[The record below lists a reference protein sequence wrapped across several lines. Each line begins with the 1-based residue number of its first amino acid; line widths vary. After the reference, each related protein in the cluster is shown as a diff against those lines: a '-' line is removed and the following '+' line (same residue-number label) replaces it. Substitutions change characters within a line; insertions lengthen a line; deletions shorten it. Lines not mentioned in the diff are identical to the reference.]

1 MKKAMVIGCP
11 GSGKSTFSRALAEAT
26 GLAAYH
32 LDMLFWNAD
41 KTTVDSAE
49 FHRRLTEVLEK
60 PEWILDG
67 DYASTME
74 LRMRSCDTV
83 IFLDYPPE
91 VCLDGVRQR
100 QGRPRSDI
108 PWTDAEEDT
117 EFLAFIRNYA
127 VQNRP
132 QVMELLERYA
142 HKRILTFTSRTE
154 ADAFLTQ
161 MQSCEQ

>member
-83 IFLDYPPE
+83 LFLDYPVE
-91 VCLDGVRQR
+91 LCLEGIRAR
-100 QGRPRSDI
+100 QGKPRGDM
-108 PWTDAEEDT
+108 PWVEEKADE
-117 EFLAFIRNYA
+117 EFLAFIKDYESSR
-127 VQNRP
+127 RP
-132 QVMELLERYA
+132 KVLALLEQYREKEI
-142 HKRILTFTSRTE
+142 HIFRTREE
-154 ADAFLTQ
+154 AARFLNGI
-161 MQSCEQ
+161 SK